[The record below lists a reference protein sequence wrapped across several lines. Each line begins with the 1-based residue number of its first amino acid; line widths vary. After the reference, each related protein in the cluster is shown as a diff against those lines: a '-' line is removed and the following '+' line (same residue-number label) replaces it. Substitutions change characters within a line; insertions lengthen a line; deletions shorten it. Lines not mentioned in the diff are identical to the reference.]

1 MFNRIASL
9 LLILFLSACG
19 GGGGGGTSLYGTTT
33 TTTTTAA
40 DLILTLGASTLANSA
55 SATVAVTVTAIDA
68 SRNTVSG
75 AAVTLSADSGAV
87 LNSVSSTT
95 TASDGTITATLTRGS
110 DQSNRLITV
119 TAVSGTITKT
129 ATVQVTGTTV
139 TATLVPTVVAPGG
152 TGQVQYSVL
161 DATGLAMANQA
172 VQVVATSLTPNSATG
187 LTDANGAYTFS
198 YMAPTTTGSYSIV
211 TTVGGVTDTQTVYVQ
226 PVNTVAAVT
235 DTITSA
241 SISAN
246 PSVVAVNTSG
256 STTNQSTIRALFL
269 GASNQPI
276 PNVRARFDLDGDTNS
291 VGGTFTA
298 GTGTLYSDANGV
310 VTTQYVP
317 GTRSSPTDGVTVRV
331 CYGVSDSDTNF
342 TNCTTNKTTTLTVS
356 GQPLSVSIG
365 TNAVIIV
372 NTLTYVKQFV
382 VTVVDSA
389 GNPKADATV
398 VASVDLPT
406 YRKGGYTQGASAW
419 TKTETAVGGCPN
431 EDTNRN
437 GALDSGEDVNGDGI
451 LWPRKSDVA
460 VSLLDSAHTTQ
471 VTSATTAADGT
482 VWLQIEYAQDHASW
496 VDALITVSA
505 SGISGSEGRATYL
518 VSPVPV
524 PATALTT
531 TTSSPAFVVSPYG
544 VASSC
549 SDPN

>member
-19 GGGGGGTSLYGTTT
+19 GGGGGTSLYGTTT
-33 TTTTTAA
+33 TTTATAA
-40 DLILTLGASTLANSA
+40 DLILTVGASTLANSA

-110 DQSNRLITV
+110 DPSNRLITI
-119 TAVSGTITKT
+119 TAISGATTKT

-172 VQVVATSLTPNSATG
+172 VQVVATSLTPSSATG

-198 YMAPTTTGSYSIV
+198 YTAPTTTGSYSIV
-211 TTVGGVTDTQTVYVQ
+211 TAVGGVTDTQTVYVQ

-269 GASNQPI
+269 GTNNQPI
-276 PNVRARFDLDGDTNS
+276 PNVRARFDLNGDANS

-342 TNCTTNKTTTLTVS
+342 TNCTTNKTATLTVS

-398 VASVDLPT
+398 VASVDLPN
-406 YRKGGYTQGASAW
+406 YRKGFYTQGTSAW
-419 TKTETAVGGCPN
+419 AKTQTAVCAN
-431 EDTNRN
+431 EDANRN
-437 GALDSGEDVNGDGI
+437 GALDTGEDVNGDGI

-505 SGISGSEGRATYL
+505 SGISGSEGRAMYL

-544 VASSC
+544 VASAC
-549 SDPN
+549 SDSN